1 MKWTENDMPS
11 LEGQVWVV
19 TGANSGLGLETTRA
33 LAAKGA
39 TVVMGCRDPK
49 RAEVAEAEVKKT
61 VPAARLVR
69 HALDLSSLQ
78 SIASFV
84 TGLLASHPVLDGLI
98 NNAGVMAVPFKKT
111 ADGFELQ
118 FGTNHLGHFALS
130 MKLLPLLEQARAPRL
145 VTISS
150 LMHKNGKLDFDD
162 LMGERKYSQWG
173 AYSNSKLANL
183 VFTLE
188 LARKLAAAKKKTIA
202 AAAHPGYAATG
213 LQLASAKQNESK
225 LTEWVMNLGNSVLA
239 QTSAMGALPTL
250 YAATAPDVKSGEYFG
265 PDGFMAMKG
274 HPARNEPIA
283 RAKDL
288 SVAAELWARSEQL
301 TGTSFP
307 G

>member
-39 TVVMGCRDPK
+39 TVIMGCRDPK
-49 RAEVAEAEVKKT
+49 RAESAEAEVKKT
-61 VPAARLVR
+61 VAHARLVR
-69 HALDLSSLQ
+69 RALDLSSLQ
-78 SIASFV
+78 SVASFAAELQ
-84 TGLLASHPVLDGLI
+84 GSHPVLDGLI

-111 ADGFELQ
+111 VDGFELQ

-130 MKLLPLLEQARAPRL
+130 MKLLPLLEQGRAPRL
-145 VTISS
+145 VTVSS
-150 LMHKNGKLDFDD
+150 HMHRNGKLEFDD
-162 LMGERKYSQWG
+162 LMGERRYSQWG

-188 LARKLAAAKKKTIA
+188 LSRRLAAAKKKTIA

-213 LQLASAKQNESK
+213 LQVASAKQNESK
-225 LTEWVMNLGNSVLA
+225 LTEWVMNLGNSLLA
-239 QTSAMGALPTL
+239 QSSAMGALPTL

-265 PDGFMAMKG
+265 PDGFLAMKG
-274 HPARNEPIA
+274 HPTRNEPIS
-283 RAKDL
+283 RAKDPGA
-288 SVAAELWARSEQL
+288 AAELWKRSEQL
-301 TGTSFP
+301 TGATFP